1 MKRSNAV
8 PFGNMALVLQFCY
21 TVCAVLGPYHHLVSS
36 PSDQYFACHV
46 KVLRMGAARKK
57 LGAAGAEM
65 EERQTA
71 QREAIEEA
79 SKSRGES
86 GQGVNQGNS

>member
-1 MKRSNAV
+1 MS
-8 PFGNMALVLQFCY
+8 
-21 TVCAVLGPYHHLVSS
+21 GPYPHLVSG
-36 PSDQYFACHV
+36 PSDEDFVCRV
-46 KVLRMGAARKK
+46 KVLRMGAARKQ

-65 EERQTA
+65 KERQTA

-86 GQGVNQGNS
+86 GQEVNQGDN

>member
-1 MKRSNAV
+1 
-8 PFGNMALVLQFCY
+8 MALVLHSFAILYILC
-21 TVCAVLGPYHHLVSS
+21 LVSS
-36 PSDQYFACHV
+36 PSDQDFVCHV
-46 KVLRMGAARKK
+46 RVFRMGAARKQ

-65 EERQTA
+65 KERQTA

-86 GQGVNQGNS
+86 GQGVSQGNN